1 MNVRDTAKALW
12 SKATDLIKGP
22 YSDGVSK
29 SMNISASSY
38 RGGGGMYFFT
48 DDGKAVHFNYE
59 NLNSSLKGYLA
70 CPPVTAI
77 INRKAQAYINGKTY
91 VINTQGKAKGKEAE
105 GAIATQVKRLLTRP
119 NPLQSWRQF
128 EAQNY
133 IYQQISGYCIVLPV
147 GKAIGFPNYEA
158 KRLWNVPPFMVEVI
172 EKPNVNLLTATNIRD
187 FVDEVRMTWG
197 GMTVALPLDEIF
209 IFRDF
214 TPSSNSLVFPESRLR
229 SLQQPVNNIIG
240 SYESR
245 NVLINRR
252 GALGILSNNSKDGIG
267 SIPIDPMEKQA
278 MEEDFT
284 SYGLLKFQKS
294 VIVTNAAVQWQ
305 QMGYPTKDLMLFE
318 EIEDDIMRICDSYG
332 YPYRLLSSNRT
343 NSLGGNDSKTF
354 GRDLYQNTIIPEAE
368 SNYEQWNEFFGL
380 GGYGLE
386 ICKDFKHV
394 SALQEDQVNEA
405 TARWRRNQAI
415 QIEFLNNLKT
425 LNEWREANNEDAVEG
440 DLGDLY
446 YYQLLDKG
454 IQFGAMKTAPQGG
467 DGGGDNNNQNSSDG
481 NANNNA

>member
-1 MNVRDTAKALW
+1 
-12 SKATDLIKGP
+12 
-22 YSDGVSK
+22 
-29 SMNISASSY
+29 
-38 RGGGGMYFFT
+38 
-48 DDGKAVHFNYE
+48 
-59 NLNSSLKGYLA
+59 
-70 CPPVTAI
+70 
-77 INRKAQAYINGKTY
+77 
-91 VINTQGKAKGKEAE
+91 
-105 GAIATQVKRLLTRP
+105 
-119 NPLQSWRQF
+119 
-128 EAQNY
+128 
-133 IYQQISGYCIVLPV
+133 
-147 GKAIGFPNYEA
+147 
-158 KRLWNVPPFMVEVI
+158 
-172 EKPNVNLLTATNIRD
+172 
-187 FVDEVRMTWG
+187 
-197 GMTVALPLDEIF
+197 
-209 IFRDF
+209 
-214 TPSSNSLVFPESRLR
+214 
-229 SLQQPVNNIIG
+229 
-240 SYESR
+240 
-245 NVLINRR
+245 
-252 GALGILSNNSKDGIG
+252 
-267 SIPIDPMEKQA
+267 

-467 DGGGDNNNQNSSDG
+467 DGSGDNNNQNSSDG